1 MGFFK
6 GSFLFIASVL
16 LLISFLLGN
25 IFLTLNMS
33 LNYETLQSE
42 FTPVVKDVAEKEFS
56 ISSVIVDE
64 QFFLMEL
71 YCQNNSEFVFSESG
85 YTFVIPCDVVAKGSD
100 AVIEEG
106 INSLV
111 NDIYYQDYDCNFW
124 NCLDKSEVPYFLV
137 SEKAKDYW
145 KGKFYL
151 SLLISIVLIIIIF
164 FLVEQKY
171 NVLTLTGCLLV
182 ISSLPLIKLE
192 KLLSFINYKYVA
204 DFLIVFFSKSY
215 SVFLISFILGIII
228 LGIGIGLKFYMP
240 NSIKKKFS
248 RKEVKKIVKEE
259 ISKKK
264 K

>member
-145 KGKFYL
+145 KSKFYITL
-151 SLLISIVLIIIIF
+151 FVSFILIVLTF
-164 FLVEQKY
+164 LLVEQKY
-171 NVLTLTGCLLV
+171 NLLTLTGGLLIV
-182 ISSLPLIKLE
+182 SSLPLIKLE
-192 KLLSFINYKYVA
+192 KILSLINYKYVS
-204 DFLIVFFSKSY
+204 DFIAIFFSKSY
-215 SVFLISFILGIII
+215 SVFLVSFILGIIV
-228 LGIGIGLKFYMP
+228 LGIGIGLKFYM
-240 NSIKKKFS
+240 SDSFKKKFS
-248 RKEVKKIVKEE
+248 RKEVKDIVKEE
-259 ISKKK
+259 VSKKK
-264 K
+264 